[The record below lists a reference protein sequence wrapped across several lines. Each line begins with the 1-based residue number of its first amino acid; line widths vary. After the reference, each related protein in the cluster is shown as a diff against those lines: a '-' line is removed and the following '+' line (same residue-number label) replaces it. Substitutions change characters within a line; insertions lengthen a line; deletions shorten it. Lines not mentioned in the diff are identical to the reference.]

1 MGTATQLILGLDVNG
16 NPTYRI
22 GFSNTGVATTLS
34 AGVEQHT
41 TVPAGCDTAFFS
53 YSTGTDVWVSNA
65 QTAAVPTGSFAAK
78 LADLNP
84 VARLVKP
91 GEVLS
96 FISASVASVKVSY
109 YLSNTTGTSAP

>member
-16 NPTYRI
+16 NPTYQI
-22 GFSNTGVATTLS
+22 PFSNTGVATTLA

-53 YSTGTDVWVSNA
+53 YSTGTDVWVSNTE
-65 QTAAVPTGSFAAK
+65 TAAEPGGSFAEK

-84 VARLVKP
+84 VARSVKP
-91 GEVLS
+91 NEILS
-96 FISASVASVKVSY
+96 FISSSAAAVKVSY
-109 YLSNTTGTSAP
+109 YLRNNAGTSAP